1 MTWIEVFVIVTS
13 VWSWIFTFLSMAEM
27 GSLRAKINSGDSDRL
42 KLRDSYKWMEGIIA
56 DRILKLDASPQ
67 EEQPLLPKG
76 ELVEVVR
83 HYKNPVFSDGWKE
96 IRELSKRGDKASIS
110 AYDRPRTIKEV
121 NDFLTGVDPVLVA
134 ARIHLDKPC
143 EETHK
148 ALDASLKNIGIM
160 QSTRV

>member
-1 MTWIEVFVIVTS
+1 MTGLDITLVVFAVIHSIVLGVLWGDQSLVFKRLMDFDTS
-13 VWSWIFTFLSMAEM
+13 KD
-27 GSLRAKINSGDSDRL
+27 KISS
-42 KLRDSYKWMEGIIA
+42 KVKWLEDMVA

-96 IRELSKRGDKASIS
+96 IRELSRRGDKASIS

-121 NDFLTGVDPVLVA
+121 NDFLAGVDPVLVA

-143 EETHK
+143 EETRT
-148 ALDASLKNIGIM
+148 ALDAALKNIGIM